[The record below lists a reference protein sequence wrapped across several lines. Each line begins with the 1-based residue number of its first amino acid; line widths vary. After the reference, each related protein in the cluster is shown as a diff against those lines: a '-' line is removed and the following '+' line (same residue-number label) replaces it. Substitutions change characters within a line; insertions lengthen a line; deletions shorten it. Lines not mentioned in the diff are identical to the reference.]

1 MCDCHSYNADTGST
15 PEVILEL
22 PDHLN
27 GTRHNHRVC
36 IDACIAHVLSHL
48 WRASVVTGGSCCG
61 HNRDKPSLVLGNNAT
76 PETVEI
82 VRQLIAE
89 VDDRE
94 WKLLSWQLVDMNRD
108 H

>member
-1 MCDCHSYNADTGST
+1 MCDCHSYNADTGIT

-22 PDHLN
+22 PEFLHGSRN
-27 GTRHNHRVC
+27 NHRVC
-36 IDACIAHVLSHL
+36 IDACIAHVLQYL
-48 WRASVVTGGSCCG
+48 WRSGVVTAGSCCG
-61 HNRDKPSLVLGNNAT
+61 HNRDQPSLILGNNAT
-76 PETVEI
+76 AETVAI